1 MKSWL
6 LLFLAIHSMV
16 AKANE
21 PAKREKSL
29 EFESGLVEGVSTDP
43 GSGSV
48 TSKDRAG
55 EKPHLYRREKLFDTE
70 KNRTLQETRY
80 Q

>member
-1 MKSWL
+1 MKIWF
-6 LLFLAIHSMV
+6 FLALVTHS
-16 AKANE
+16 AFAAE
-21 PAKREKSL
+21 PAKREKKM

-55 EKPHLYRREKLFDTE
+55 EKLHLYKRDRLFDSE
-70 KNRTLQETRY
+70 KNRTIQEIRY